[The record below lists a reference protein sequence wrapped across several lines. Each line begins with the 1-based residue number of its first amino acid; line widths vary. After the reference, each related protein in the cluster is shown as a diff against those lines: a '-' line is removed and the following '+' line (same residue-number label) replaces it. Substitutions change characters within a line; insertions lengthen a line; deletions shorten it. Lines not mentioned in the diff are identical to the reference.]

1 MVVSQILRNKN
12 KMWKTIDKPELKEN
26 EYDPLKREPHFSQ
39 ADAVPIYELTLLT
52 KHYHPTIQ
60 TFAEFILK
68 NYNTSVIEYNSNLCI
83 I

>member
-1 MVVSQILRNKN
+1 MVVSQTIRNKN
-12 KMWKTIDKPELKEN
+12 KIWKTIDKPELKEN

-52 KHYHPTIQ
+52 EHYHPTIK

-68 NYNTSVIEYNSNLCI
+68 NYNISVIDYNSNFNFI
-83 I
+83 